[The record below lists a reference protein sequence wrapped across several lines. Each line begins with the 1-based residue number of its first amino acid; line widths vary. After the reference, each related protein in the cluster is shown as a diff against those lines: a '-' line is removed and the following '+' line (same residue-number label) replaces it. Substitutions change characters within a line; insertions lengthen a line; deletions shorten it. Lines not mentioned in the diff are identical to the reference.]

1 MNLENLETILAS
13 EPKYRIKQ
21 IDQAIFV
28 NLIDDWSK
36 ISNLPLALREKL
48 AVGCDLKIS
57 GQNFIAKDEN
67 TQKALIT
74 LSDGLKIE
82 TVLLGHRDGRSTIC
96 VSSQVG
102 CPLGCLFCATGQ
114 MGFKRNLKAWEI
126 IEQVLFFAR
135 LLKKENKKITNVVF
149 MGMGEPFLNYDEVLK
164 AIRMI
169 NNPAYFNIGSR
180 KISISTCGI
189 IEGIK
194 KLAGENLQVNLAI
207 SLHAPNDKLR
217 SQLMPINKNYPLK
230 ELLPVIDDYVKKTS
244 RQVMFEYLMIK
255 DVNDSLAQAK
265 ELAAL
270 LKNKL
275 YLVNLITYNPTGKFK
290 PTSGSVIQAFKK
302 ELEKNGVKVTQ
313 RYNFG
318 QDIAAAC
325 GQLATKLED
334 D

>member
-1 MNLENLETILAS
+1 MNLKSLETILAS

-21 IDQAIFV
+21 VYQAVFV

-36 ISNLPLALREKL
+36 ASNLSLALREKL
-48 AVGCDLKIS
+48 NTVCSLKIN
-57 GQNFIAKDEN
+57 GEVMVAKDEN
-67 TQKALIT
+67 TKKALIA

-82 TVLLGHRDGRSTIC
+82 AVLLGHRDGRSTVC

-102 CPLGCLFCATGQ
+102 CPLDCLFCATGR
-114 MGFKRNLKAWEI
+114 MGFKRSLNAWEI
-126 IEQVLFFAR
+126 IEQILFFAR
-135 LLKKENKKITNVVF
+135 LLKKEDKKITNVVF

-164 AIRMI
+164 AIRII
-169 NNPAYFNIGSR
+169 NDPAHFNIGSR

-194 KLAGENLQVNLAI
+194 RLAGENLQVNLAI
-207 SLHAPNDKLR
+207 SLHAPNDELR
-217 SQLMPINKNYPLK
+217 SKLMPINKNYPLEK
-230 ELLPVIDDYVKKTS
+230 LLPAVNDYVKKTS

-255 DVNDSLAQAK
+255 GINDSLAQAR

-290 PTSGSVIQAFKK
+290 PSSGSTVQAFKK
-302 ELEKNGVKVTQ
+302 ELEKNGIKATQ

-318 QDIAAAC
+318 QDIKASC
-325 GQLATKLED
+325 GQLASKSK
-334 D
+334 